1 MDPPRMTGMPKWG
14 PYVFLAAI
22 SFVFLQEYIYSIGRA
37 DASGIQEFLV
47 YTDTP
52 SCLVVREYSDHLIC
66 AEYDSVQVL
75 PVFRLIPLEGYAR
88 KGRPLEV
95 KGRPREQDGP
105 GHHLRRRACTWHHT
119 GVAPA
124 DCRSISRQHGSADT
138 ELYWTHARRRCT
150 RAARMTGRR

>member
-14 PYVFLAAI
+14 PYVFLAAM
-22 SFVFLQEYIYSIGRA
+22 SFVFLQEYIYSTGRA

-75 PVFRLIPLEGYAR
+75 PVFRLIPLKDKPIKLTWEKTGNL
-88 KGRPLEV
+88 KGMP
-95 KGRPREQDGP
+95 GRGDR
-105 GHHLRRRACTWHHT
+105 WK
-119 GVAPA
+119 
-124 DCRSISRQHGSADT
+124 
-138 ELYWTHARRRCT
+138 
-150 RAARMTGRR
+150 